1 MGKKFKEALK
11 AVDEERLYEL
21 AAAIDLV
28 KKIASAKFD
37 ETVEVAIRL
46 NVDTRHA
53 DQQLRGAL
61 VLPHGIGKNK
71 KVLVFARGDKA
82 KEAENAGA
90 DFVGAEDLVEKVQ
103 DGWLDFDV
111 AVATPDVMALVG
123 KLGRVLGP
131 RGLMPNPKIGTVTMD
146 VEKAVKESKAGKIN
160 YRTEKSGIIHAPV
173 GKVSFDVDKLK
184 DNLKAL
190 IDVVIKSKP
199 ATIKGTYLKSI
210 TLSSTMGPGVKIDT
224 LEVLT

>member
-123 KLGRVLGP
+123 KLGHVLGP

-146 VEKAVKESKAGKIN
+146 VEKAVK
-160 YRTEKSGIIHAPV
+160 
-173 GKVSFDVDKLK
+173 
-184 DNLKAL
+184 
-190 IDVVIKSKP
+190 
-199 ATIKGTYLKSI
+199 
-210 TLSSTMGPGVKIDT
+210 
-224 LEVLT
+224 

>member
-123 KLGRVLGP
+123 KLGHVLGP